1 MLNKKKYTVTTIAG
15 WTSLLLLL
23 GGVFALLY
31 YSKAEVIPFKSFTE
45 SNVLAIITSM
55 FVVSVF
61 MERSVEAILIPV
73 RATGR
78 QKIEQDLADIQ
89 KQEGLNHNSTNDS
102 RDNHDNNKDK
112 LQSKVY
118 ELQAYKLETA
128 RRAFWISYAFGLI
141 ISLVGV
147 RTLAGLVDAKALAD
161 LGEIQRILFPFV
173 DIVLTGG
180 VIAGG
185 SAAIDKIGRE
195 ISRVFKLNS
204 AIDPK
209 PLE

>member
-1 MLNKKKYTVTTIAG
+1 MVIKKKVSVKTVAG
-15 WTSLLLLL
+15 WIFLALLL
-23 GGVFALLY
+23 GGIFALLY
-31 YSKAEVIPFKSFTE
+31 YSKAEAIPFKTFTK
-45 SNVLAIITSM
+45 SNIFAIVTSM
-55 FVVSVF
+55 LVVAVF

-73 RATGR
+73 RATHR
-78 QKIEQDLADIQ
+78 QKIEEELVNIEQQLEANETTVDI
-89 KQEGLNHNSTNDS
+89 L
-102 RDNHDNNKDK
+102 RNKTH
-112 LQSKVY
+112 

-147 RTLAGLVDAKALAD
+147 RTLAGLVDQNALEN
-161 LGEIQRILFPFV
+161 LGIVQRTLFPFV

-195 ISRVFKLNS
+195 ISRVFKLKS
-204 AIDPK
+204 AIDSKIPQSGSSQ
-209 PLE
+209 P